1 MKKSVKFALII
12 LAIMLLAVPI
22 GLLTDAPAF
31 GEWDNSYYKKV
42 LGFIPKGMEHFPNLQ
57 KPILPDYSISG
68 ANSVVGYYASALV
81 GVALIFL
88 VWFIIGK
95 IIAKKSEHN

>member
-1 MKKSVKFALII
+1 MNKKIKIALII
-12 LAIMLLAVPI
+12 LGIMLLLVPL

-31 GEWDNSYYKKV
+31 GEWDNEYYKKI
-42 LGFIPKGMEHFPNLQ
+42 LGFIPKGMESFPNLQ
-57 KPILPDYSISG
+57 KPLLPDYSISG
-68 ANSVVGYYASALV
+68 ANSVIGYYASAVV

-95 IIAKKSEHN
+95 IIAKKSDNN

>member
-1 MKKSVKFALII
+1 MSKKVKIALAV
-12 LAIMLLAVPI
+12 LAVMLLSVPL

-31 GEWDNSYYKKV
+31 GEWDGDYYLKK

-57 KPILPDYSISG
+57 KPLLPDYSIVG
-68 ANSVVGYYASALV
+68 ANSVIGYYASAAL

-88 VWFIIGK
+88 IWFIIGK
-95 IIAKKSEHN
+95 IIAKKHNNN

>member
-1 MKKSVKFALII
+1 MNKKIKIALII
-12 LAIMLLAVPI
+12 LGIMLLLVPL

-31 GEWDNSYYKKV
+31 GEWDNEYYKKI

-57 KPILPDYSISG
+57 KPLLPDYSIAG
-68 ANSVVGYYASALV
+68 ANSVIGYYASAIL

-95 IIAKKSEHN
+95 IIAKKSDNN